1 MRLPGLAGA
10 EIGVPRPRNG
20 VPPDAAPPDAAPAA
34 AAPRRVTSLT
44 LRLALSV
51 SLVLAAGGAG
61 VAVAALAYGRH
72 AAELAY
78 DRLLIGA
85 ADQIAGSLSVSEGTI
100 RADIPISAFE
110 LLALAPA
117 DRVVYAILAPDGHL
131 VTGYPGFAPPP
142 DGATFAQGSFSGEAI
157 RLATVRRQFSERGFS
172 GTVTVLVGQTMRAR
186 SDLAREITRS
196 ALIVVGVVGLLMSGL
211 AAFAIRSALA
221 PLRRIER
228 GLALREP
235 RDLTPLDVEV
245 PREIGHLV
253 GAINRFME
261 RQGRQFAIMRNVIA
275 DASHQL
281 RTPVAGLRAQADLAA
296 DESDPARQRAIVARI
311 HSRAV
316 GLSRLT
322 DQLLNHALIIHRVD
336 AVPREIVDLRT
347 IAIRTV
353 EESDHELFA
362 SDTELRL
369 NLPEDPLWCRCDA
382 LSLVEACKNLVNN
395 AFRYGGAPVTLEV
408 RAEPPFLVIGVR
420 DSGPGLPEADWAD
433 AGARYDRTTG
443 VSQRSASLG
452 LAIVTAVAR
461 AHDGRVRFG
470 RTPGGDFEVVLLFP
484 DQVPPV
490 ATTGLE

>member
-10 EIGVPRPRNG
+10 EIAVPLPKGAR
-20 VPPDAAPPDAAPAA
+20 PDAAPHDAP

-85 ADQIAGSLSVSEGTI
+85 ADQIAGSLSVSEGAI

-117 DRVVYAILAPDGHL
+117 DRVVYAILAPDGQL
-131 VTGYPGFAPPP
+131 VTGYPGFAPAP
-142 DGATFAQGSFSGEAI
+142 DGATFAQGSFSGEPI

-196 ALIVVGVVGLLMSGL
+196 ALVVVGVVGLLMSGL

-296 DESDPARQRAIVARI
+296 DESDPERQRAIVARI
-311 HSRAV
+311 HTRAV

-322 DQLLNHALIIHRVD
+322 DQLLNHALVIHRVD

-395 AFRYGGAPVTLEV
+395 AFRHGGAPVTLEV

-443 VSQRSASLG
+443 VSPQSASLG

-461 AHDGRVRFG
+461 AHDGTVRFG
-470 RTPGGDFEVVLLFP
+470 RTASGEFEVALLFP
-484 DQVPPV
+484 DQVPPL
-490 ATTGLE
+490 AATGLE